1 MSHTV
6 PTWPVNLIFMGDD
19 HWSDLDTATWS
30 LKKII
35 IFLTSWLGGS
45 NVSIQFNSKNFSNSE
60 GKCSIISRLYLIFC
74 GSETRNTSHFFSFLK
89 KNPTNLCL
97 IFNLTLNTKHCQKS
111 MLLSKCRPYQ
121 SWSETYRG
129 QHHVTLLLLNNN
141 HTWVLQQTLFN
152 RKISRSIIK
161 LLL

>member
-6 PTWPVNLIFMGDD
+6 QTWPVNLIFMGDD

-60 GKCSIISRLYLIFC
+60 GKCSSISRLYLIFC

-111 MLLSKCRPYQ
+111 MLLSKCVLISHEVRPTEGSITSLSFYLTIIIHEYCNKLCSTEKYQ
-121 SWSETYRG
+121 E
-129 QHHVTLLLLNNN
+129 V
-141 HTWVLQQTLFN
+141 
-152 RKISRSIIK
+152 
-161 LLL
+161 